1 MDKKKTG
8 SLIKEARIKKNYTQ
22 SELGDLLGVTN
33 KAVSRWE
40 NGESFPD
47 VGVLES
53 LSMVLDLK
61 IQDIVTGGATANEGE
76 AITEVVRLSK
86 LQQQERTRISL
97 KLGGIIASLCCCIVI
112 GGGMWCPWTASDFT
126 SKVCGAFL
134 TVALALCVFGC
145 ISQRE
150 SICVESKLSRRLCLL
165 SIVGLAWSAVLTGVV
180 LGMVQK
186 GRTPFGMELASVGPF
201 VGNQLAAIFWI
212 GIVILAVE
220 TFRNMLRAI
229 NIHWGYMVVIATC
242 GMAALY
248 YELLRNME
256 TVEGVVRW
264 WRQRT
269 AFVLLELVLSIGI
282 AAVWTYKKKKS

>member
-53 LSMVLDLK
+53 LSTALDLK
-61 IQDIVTGGATANEGE
+61 IQDIVTGGAAANEE
-76 AITEVVRLSK
+76 DAITEVVRLTR
-86 LQQQERTRISL
+86 LQQQERNRVSV
-97 KLGGIIASLCCCIVI
+97 KLAGIIASLCCCIII
-112 GGGMWCPWTASDFT
+112 GGGMWCPWTASDFS
-126 SKVCGAFL
+126 SKACGIFL
-134 TVALALCVFGC
+134 TAAFALCVFGC

-150 SICVESKLSRRLCLL
+150 NICVESKLSRRLCLL
-165 SIVGLAWSAVLTGVV
+165 SIVGLAWSSVLTGVV

-186 GRTPFGMELASVGPF
+186 GRTPFGMALSLVGPF

-220 TFRNMLRAI
+220 TFRNMRRVI
-229 NIHWGYMVVIATC
+229 NIHWGYMVGIATC

-256 TVEGVVRW
+256 TAEEVLWW

-269 AFVLLELVLSIGI
+269 VFVLLELVIAIGI
-282 AAVWTYKKKKS
+282 AAAWTYKKKKS